1 MVLKL
6 PRDLLEFVQSQ
17 CTNEAYQTF
26 IIRVLREKQQS
37 FTKNRGN
44 LNDERKEG
52 VPTPSKPL
60 G

>member
-17 CTNEAYQTF
+17 CMDEAYQTF
-26 IIRVLREKQQS
+26 IIKVLREKQQS
-37 FTKNRGN
+37 FTQNRGIT
-44 LNDERKEG
+44 NDEREEG
-52 VPTPSKPL
+52 VQAPTRPL

>member
-6 PRDLLEFVQSQ
+6 PRDLLEFVKDN
-17 CTNEAYQTF
+17 CNNEAYQTF

-37 FTKNRGN
+37 FTQNRGIT
-44 LNDERKEG
+44 DDTRKDG
-52 VPTPSKPL
+52 VQTPTKPL

>member
-37 FTKNRGN
+37 FTQNRGN

-52 VPTPSKPL
+52 VSSSTGSL